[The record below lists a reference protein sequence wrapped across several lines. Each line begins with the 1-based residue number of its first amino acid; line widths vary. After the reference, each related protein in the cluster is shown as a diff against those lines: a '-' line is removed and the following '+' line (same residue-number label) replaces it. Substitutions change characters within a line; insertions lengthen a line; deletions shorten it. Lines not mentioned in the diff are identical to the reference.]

1 MTKSEIYICCII
13 DRTVS
18 FKRES
23 SKFVLLIDAVFT
35 PIQIIL
41 QSAATDEQVSSTQY
55 HLFPVIAKM

>member
-41 QSAATDEQVSSTQY
+41 QSAATDEQVSST
-55 HLFPVIAKM
+55 